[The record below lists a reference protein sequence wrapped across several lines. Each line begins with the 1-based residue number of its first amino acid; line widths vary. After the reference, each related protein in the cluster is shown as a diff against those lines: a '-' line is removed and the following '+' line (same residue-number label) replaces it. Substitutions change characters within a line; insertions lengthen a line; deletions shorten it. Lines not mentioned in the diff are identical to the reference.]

1 MWRTKICSQYYSKGG
16 AVEGGAGL
24 FRTDLDEVVHTK
36 LGIRILGD

>member
-1 MWRTKICSQYYSKGG
+1 MWRTKTCSNYYSKGG
-16 AVEGGAGL
+16 DVEGVAGL